1 MLDSLFGTGKLE
13 KMIIVAF
20 NPPQQAGE
28 TPVLSTA
35 DEDKY
40 SVQVN
45 PDNYTIN
52 YQVNYDR
59 APAPGNSG
67 SDAKYVSTSPP
78 ALEFTFLFDG
88 TGVIPPP
95 AGPLDNVPI
104 TGAVA
109 GLFSGDEPY
118 DVTKELQKFAKVV
131 YTFDSSGHSP
141 RRVQLTWGKL
151 VFEGV
156 LGSLS
161 LNYKLFG
168 PDGSPLR
175 VEARATFEGSI
186 SDMLRELEENKNS
199 PDLTHVRK
207 VVAGD
212 NILLMSNN
220 IYGTP
225 AYYIEVAKVNKLFN
239 FRQLREGKEIFF
251 PPAKKTKP

>member
-104 TGAVA
+104 AGAVA

>member
-1 MLDSLFGTGKLE
+1 MCPL
-13 KMIIVAF
+13 
-20 NPPQQAGE
+20 QA
-28 TPVLSTA
+28 
-35 DEDKY
+35 
-40 SVQVN
+40 
-45 PDNYTIN
+45 
-52 YQVNYDR
+52 
-59 APAPGNSG
+59 
-67 SDAKYVSTSPP
+67 
-78 ALEFTFLFDG
+78 
-88 TGVIPPP
+88 
-95 AGPLDNVPI
+95 PLP
-104 TGAVA
+104 

-212 NILLMSNN
+212 NILLMSN
-220 IYGTP
+220 Y
-225 AYYIEVAKVNKLFN
+225 
-239 FRQLREGKEIFF
+239 LRHAGLLHRSGEGEQTFQFQATQGRKGDLLSSR
-251 PPAKKTKP
+251 

>member
-28 TPVLSTA
+28 APVLST
-35 DEDKY
+35 DDKDKY

-104 TGAVA
+104 AGAVA

-212 NILLMSNN
+212 NILLMSNS

-225 AYYIEVAKVNKLFN
+225 GYYIEVAKVNKLFN
-239 FRQLREGKEIFF
+239 FRQLREGREIFF